1 MGAGGGSLGIPMPG
15 ILGIP
20 RSGCWWGITWDL
32 DAWDPPKVGA
42 GGGLLGVLMLGIL
55 GIPWDLQKWVLG
67 GESLGILLLGILGI
81 PWDPQKCVLVGDHL
95 GSRCLGYLESPK
107 VGAGGGLLGI
117 PMLEGLRDP
126 LGPPKIA
133 SWWGLPRILIPGM
146 PRDPKKVDC
155 GGGSPGIPKN
165 AGAGGGSPGTPMPG
179 RLGEPLG
186 PQKIWSWWGIS

>member
-1 MGAGGGSLGIPMPG
+1 
-15 ILGIP
+15 
-20 RSGCWWGITWDL
+20 
-32 DAWDPPKVGA
+32 
-42 GGGLLGVLMLGIL
+42 
-55 GIPWDLQKWVLG
+55 
-67 GESLGILLLGILGI
+67 
-81 PWDPQKCVLVGDHL
+81 
-95 GSRCLGYLESPK
+95 

-165 AGAGGGSPGTPMPG
+165 AGAGGGLPGTPMPG

-186 PQKIWSWWGIS
+186 PQKSWSWWGIS